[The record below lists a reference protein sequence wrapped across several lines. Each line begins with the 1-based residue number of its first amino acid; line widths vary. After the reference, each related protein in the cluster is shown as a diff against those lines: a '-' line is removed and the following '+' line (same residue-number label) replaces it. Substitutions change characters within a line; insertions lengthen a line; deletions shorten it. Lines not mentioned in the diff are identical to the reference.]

1 MVGGRS
7 ERRSRRHAAAAS
19 VVVPF
24 PRGAAGA
31 RLDLVRF
38 VPSGRSLL
46 VTFGLLVAVGAAYW
60 VAYATP
66 VFAIDKVQIE
76 GAPPALE
83 HDVTRA
89 TRDLVG
95 RSLLSIDA
103 DEVEVSLRALPAVA
117 GVSVDRAFPGTL
129 VIRIAPER
137 PVAVIRRG
145 TSAWLATGAGKVI
158 REIAVGTERGMPRLW
173 IRRGATIRVVG
184 QIPAGLVPATRAL
197 AEAHAAGIASRVKGV
212 RTSGDELTLVLRHGT
227 EIRLGRAAD
236 VGMKLVIARKVLTLV
251 DGSTSYVDVS
261 VPQRPVAG

>member
-1 MVGGRS
+1 M
-7 ERRSRRHAAAAS
+7 
-19 VVVPF
+19 
-24 PRGAAGA
+24 
-31 RLDLVRF
+31 RF

-46 VTFGLLVAVGAAYW
+46 VTLAALIAIGLAYW

-66 VFAIDKVQIE
+66 VFAVDTIEIE
-76 GAPPALE
+76 GAPPALQR
-83 HDVTRA
+83 DVERA

-95 RSLLSIDA
+95 RSLVSIDA
-103 DEVEVSLRALPAVA
+103 SQVEGALQAIPAVA
-117 GVSVDRAFPGTL
+117 GVSVDRAFPSTL
-129 VIRIAPER
+129 VVRIAPER

-158 REIAVGTERGMPRLW
+158 REIAVGTEKGMPRLW
-173 IRRGATIRVVG
+173 IRRGATIRVGG

-236 VGMKLVIARKVLTLV
+236 VGMKLVIARKVLALV
-251 DGSTSYVDVS
+251 DGSTSYIDVS